1 MSSGDATM
9 RVIDHPVFDGVDPD
23 RVERLLQGRSPSV
36 TPKGQLL
43 SGPATRP
50 VHLHLLLE
58 GELASFELTAG
69 GKQLLMEIIEPGG
82 IAGLLWVAGLHG
94 PFTEA
99 RRRSVVLSLSRSD
112 LDGLLDEEPVIAR
125 NLLQLILHR
134 LERREEQLHS
144 LAHREPTRRLAR
156 QLLALGD
163 YLGEREEDHVVLRA
177 RLTHQ
182 ALADMLGLRRETV
195 TLHLHVLERAGAV
208 RLGHGGLILNASA
221 LQAIVA
227 GQVD

>member
-1 MSSGDATM
+1 M
-9 RVIDHPVFDGVDPD
+9 RVFEHPVFLGVDPD
-23 RVERLLQGRSPSV
+23 RVARRLKGRTSV
-36 TPKGQLL
+36 EVPKGQLL
-43 SGPATRP
+43 SGPAKRP
-50 VHLHLLLE
+50 AHLHLLLE

-82 IAGLLWVAGLHG
+82 IEGLLWVAGLHG

-99 RRRSVVLSLSRSD
+99 RQRSVVFPLARSD

-125 NLLQLILHR
+125 NLLQMILHR

-144 LAHREPTRRLAR
+144 LAHREPTQRLAR

-163 YLGEREEDHVVLRA
+163 YLGIREGNEIVLRS

-182 ALADMLGLRRETV
+182 ALADMLGLRRETI
-195 TLHLHVLERAGAV
+195 TYHLHVLERAGAV
-208 RLGHGGLILNASA
+208 RLGQAA
-221 LQAIVA
+221 LVLKVGSLEAIVS
-227 GQVD
+227 GQPD